1 MLAIDLEDTLNDAGF
16 EVVGIA
22 GGLEQALALI
32 GKSNCDAAIVDAN
45 LAGVSASPAASALTE
60 RGIPFVVLSGY
71 AREQQSEELFGSC
84 YLQKPCRPAH
94 LIRALTA
101 LIDR

>member
-1 MLAIDLEDTLNDAGF
+1 MLAIDLEETLIEADF
-16 EVVGIA
+16 VVVGIA
-22 GGLEQALALI
+22 GSLDKALTMI
-32 GKSNCDAAIVDAN
+32 TTFQCDAAIVDAN
-45 LAGVSASPAASALTE
+45 LAGVSAGPAASALIE

-71 AREQQSEELFGSC
+71 ALEQQRDKIFGTS
-84 YLQKPCRPAH
+84 YLQKPCRPAQ